1 MYGELPAGM
10 DVQMGIKDLV
20 TVLAD
25 TVRKAER
32 GGKGIANYELG
43 ITNSVIMI

>member
-10 DVQMGIKDLV
+10 DVQEGMKELV

-25 TVRKAER
+25 AVRKAER
-32 GGKGIANYELG
+32 GG
-43 ITNSVIMI
+43 